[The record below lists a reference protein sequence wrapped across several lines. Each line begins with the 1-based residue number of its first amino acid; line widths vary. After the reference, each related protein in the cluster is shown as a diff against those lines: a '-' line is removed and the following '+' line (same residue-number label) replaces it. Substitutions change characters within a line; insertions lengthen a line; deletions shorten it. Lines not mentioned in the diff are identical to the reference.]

1 MSVMVKT
8 WIAMDGESFAKA
20 LEEAVPEL
28 LAAEQAAQTQTGGPT
43 APGAGTPPPEGGG
56 EPAADAQVQSALL
69 RAQPSPSRQQVFVN
83 NGR

>member
-1 MSVMVKT
+1 MSVMVQT
-8 WIAMDGESFAKA
+8 WLAMDGESFTKA
-20 LEEAVPEL
+20 LEEAVPQL
-28 LAAEQAAQTQTGGPT
+28 QAAEQAAQTQTGGPT
-43 APGAGTPPPEGGG
+43 APEGGTPPPQGGG